1 MKRLGMTLL
10 VLCAI
15 SCTHEK
21 ERGDPLSPAS
31 AEANSGAPKPA
42 NPAAPTQ
49 AAPAVASTTQPAAQP
64 VTPSAA
70 PLAAA
75 PPSPTQTP
83 VPAAITPAGT
93 AAAAAIGKAPGPG
106 LLALPVNDK
115 SIINLMVRFASGAID
130 DPQGKAG
137 VTALTARLMTEGGT
151 QALDSKQL
159 LNALFPLAAELDVRV
174 DKELTTFTAR
184 VHKDNLDQFLPIFID
199 VILHPRWDAKEFARL
214 REAALNDVSKRLR
227 QGDDENLGKES
238 LEELI
243 FRGHPY
249 GRLTEGH
256 LTDLKSLTLPDL
268 QTQAKRLFTADRLTV
283 GVSGGYRPGL
293 GEKLLKTLSALPATS
308 EARALPPVAVRNGPR
323 FELIEKQADST
334 ALSMGL
340 PWGLSQADPD
350 WAAMSIARSAF
361 GEHRQFNG
369 RLMNRLREQR
379 GLNYGDYAYIEYFEQ
394 EGGDAATAQ
403 LGRARH
409 QQQFSIWVRPV
420 QNDNRLFA
428 LRAALFELDRSL
440 NEEPFSQ
447 AEVDQTQ
454 GFLDGYL
461 LLFDQTDA
469 RRLGYA
475 LDDAF
480 YGQQAFLSQWRASLR
495 NLTAA
500 QVNAAWKKWVDP
512 TKLQIVLA
520 GPNMAEVKKVLLDGS
535 ATPIHYPNPAE
546 KDAALLATDKLIEK
560 MPFGAQG
567 DTDVEIVRVEQ
578 LFQ

>member
-1 MKRLGMTLL
+1 MKRLSVTLL
-10 VLCAI
+10 VCGAL

-21 ERGDPLSPAS
+21 ERVGPLSEAS
-31 AEANSGAPKPA
+31 AGAKSGALE
-42 NPAAPTQ
+42 PAATASP
-49 AAPAVASTTQPAAQP
+49 AATAQGSPAAQQAP
-64 VTPSAA
+64 AAAASAATAVKQPSA
-70 PLAAA
+70 
-75 PPSPTQTP
+75 TQTP
-83 VPAAITPAGT
+83 TPAAVTSAGT

-115 SIINLMVRFASGAID
+115 SIVNLMVRFSSGSID

-137 VTALTARLMTEGGT
+137 LTALTARLMTEGGT

-159 LNALFPLAAELDVRV
+159 INALFPLAAELDVRV

-184 VHKDNLDQFLPIFID
+184 VHRDNLDQFLPLFTD
-199 VILHPRWDAKEFARL
+199 VILHPRWDPKEFARL
-214 REAALNDVSKRLR
+214 REAAVNDVSKRLR
-227 QGDDENLGKES
+227 QGDDENLGKEA
-238 LEELI
+238 LEELL

-249 GRLTEGH
+249 GRLTQGH
-256 LTDLKSLTLPDL
+256 VADL
-268 QTQAKRLFTADRLTV
+268 QTMTLGELQQQAARIFTADRLTV

-293 GEKLLKTLSALPATS
+293 GEELLKTLSALPEKS
-308 EARALPPVAVRNGPR
+308 EVRAALPAFAAHGPR
-323 FELIEKQADST
+323 FELIEKPGEST
-334 ALSMGL
+334 AISMGM
-340 PWGLSQADPD
+340 PWALSQTDPD
-350 WAAMSIARSAF
+350 WAAMAIARSAF

-394 EGGDAATAQ
+394 ESGDAATAQ

-409 QQQFSIWVRPV
+409 QQQLSIWVRPV

-428 LRAALFELDRSL
+428 VRAALYELSRSL

-447 AEVDQTQ
+447 AEVDQTK

-495 NLTAA
+495 GVTAE
-500 QVNAAWKKWVDP
+500 QVNAAWRKWVDP
-512 TKLQIVLA
+512 KKLEIVLA
-520 GPNMAEVKKVLLDGS
+520 GPGMAEVKKALLS
-535 ATPIHYPNPAE
+535 NAPTPIHYANPAE
-546 KDAALLATDKLIEK
+546 KDATLLATDKRVEQ

-567 DTDVEIVRVEQ
+567 DGEVEIVPVDRV
-578 LFQ
+578 FQ